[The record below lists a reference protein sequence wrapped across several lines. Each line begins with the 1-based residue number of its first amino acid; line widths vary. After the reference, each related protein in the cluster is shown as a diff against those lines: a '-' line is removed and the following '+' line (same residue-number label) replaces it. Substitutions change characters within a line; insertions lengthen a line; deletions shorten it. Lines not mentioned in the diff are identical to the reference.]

1 MLTCPTPR
9 KISVAVLAMPMAAAI
24 FFHHSHTTQHHTTRR
39 TQRARARTHTLQSL
53 TLDVSGGGGG
63 RRFPAVRVR
72 PKGHRGY
79 VEPVDVHI
87 DLHLDNLGGGVS
99 VTSAASMPNHT
110 ASVLPSKTPAITHT
124 DVKSPIKGVS
134 QIKFLYSHTVSD
146 DQNPLFR
153 TFHAES

>member
-39 TQRARARTHTLQSL
+39 TQRARTHTLQSL

>member
-24 FFHHSHTTQHHTTRR
+24 FFQHSHTTQHHTTRR
-39 TQRARARTHTLQSL
+39 TQRARTHTLQSL

-79 VEPVDVHI
+79 VEPADVHI

-110 ASVLPSKTPAITHT
+110 ASVLPSKTPAIAHT

-134 QIKFLYSHTVSD
+134 QIKF
-146 DQNPLFR
+146 
-153 TFHAES
+153 